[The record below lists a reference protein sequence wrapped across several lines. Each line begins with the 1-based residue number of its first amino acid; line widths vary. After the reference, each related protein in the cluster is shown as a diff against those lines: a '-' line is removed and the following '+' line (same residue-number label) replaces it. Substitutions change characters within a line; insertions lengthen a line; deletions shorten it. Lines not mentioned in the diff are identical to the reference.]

1 MADVLSILDGE
12 IPALMVAI
20 AGWLDAKS
28 HRSASAK
35 TARAYSDGLRA
46 FRSVA
51 LAAGI
56 DLDGDAGQLALLA
69 QAWAGRNDPAPAT
82 YNQRLAI
89 LSSFY
94 TYGQRYGLLSHN
106 PIARVERRPVQPYA
120 GASAL
125 NYADLKRRL
134 AAIGRSTLAGQR
146 DYALLAVGL
155 QVGRRVS
162 ELAGLRW
169 RHLHV
174 AAASVPGTAADQF
187 TIVWERTK
195 GGKTARDQLT
205 RPVSVALMLWLQHFY
220 GAQFGDL
227 PADAAVWCSLAR
239 QNRGAPLT
247 TQAIADVC
255 AKHLG
260 TSKVHTLRHTF
271 ARAMED
277 AGAKVSEIQ
286 SRLGHSSLATTGRYL
301 AALRSAENRHADAIV
316 GLFGI
321 GEEELL
327 EELS

>member
-1 MADVLSILDGE
+1 MSDEVPPLA
-12 IPALMVAI
+12 VAI

-28 HRSASAK
+28 QRSASAK
-35 TARAYSDGLRA
+35 TARAYSDGLHA
-46 FRSVA
+46 FRAVA

-94 TYGQRYGLLSHN
+94 TYGQRHGLLSHN
-106 PIARVERRPVQPYA
+106 PIARVERRPVQSY
-120 GASAL
+120 ASAAAL
-125 NYADLKRRL
+125 DYATLKRRL
-134 AAIGRSTLAGQR
+134 AAIDRSTLAGQR

-162 ELAGLRW
+162 ELGGVRW
-169 RHLHV
+169 RHLHL
-174 AAASVPGTAADQF
+174 AAAGVPGAAVDQ
-187 TIVWERTK
+187 ISVVWERTK

-205 RPVSVALMLWLQHFY
+205 QPVSAALMIWLHHFY
-220 GAQFGDL
+220 GAQLGDL
-227 PADAAVWCSLAR
+227 PPDGAIWCSLAR
-239 QNRGAPLT
+239 QNRGAPMT

-255 AKHLG
+255 AKRLG

-286 SRLGHSSLATTGRYL
+286 ARLGHSSLVTTGRYL
-301 AALRSAENRHADAIV
+301 AALRSDENRHADAIV
-316 GLFGI
+316 GMFGI
-321 GEEELL
+321 GGEDR
-327 EELS
+327 

>member
-1 MADVLSILDGE
+1 MTDFLPILRPGVTAIE
-12 IPALMVAI
+12 VAV
-20 AGWLDAKS
+20 AGWLDAKRK
-28 HRSASAK
+28 RSQSAK
-35 TARAYSDGLRA
+35 TGRAYEDGLRA
-46 FRSVA
+46 FRSLV
-51 LAAGI
+51 LAAGS

-94 TYGQRYGLLSHN
+94 TYGQRHGLLSHN
-106 PIARVERRPVQPYA
+106 PITRVERRPVQSYA
-120 GASAL
+120 GAAAL
-125 NYADLKRRL
+125 DYADLKQRL
-134 AAIGRSTLAGQR
+134 ALIDRTSLPGQR
-146 DYALLAVGL
+146 DYALLATGL

-169 RHLHV
+169 RHLHL
-174 AAASVPGTAADQF
+174 AVPGIPGADADRM

-205 RPVSVALMLWLQHFY
+205 RPVSAALMRWLQQFY
-220 GAQFGDL
+220 GAQLGDL
-227 PADAAVWCSLAR
+227 APDAPVWCSLAR

-286 SRLGHSSLATTGRYL
+286 ARLGHSSLATTGRYL
-301 AALRSAENRHADAIV
+301 AALRSAENHHADAIM

-321 GEEELL
+321 SEAETHEQRL
-327 EELS
+327 